1 MKEFDLAVIGSGVGL
16 SLIEVALNRGLTC
29 ALVEEG
35 KFGGTCLTRGCIP
48 SKILVHPA
56 DLIRETSHA
65 ARIGLDFQLA
75 GMDWSMIAS
84 RMWAKIDESA
94 NIEKSLVGVPGLT
107 VFKGTGSFTG
117 PFAMHVVARD
127 GSEAGSFRAKRFIL
141 APGARSA
148 IPPIEGLEQA
158 GYVVSES
165 FFGEKFP
172 DKPWKS
178 LVILG
183 GGAIGCEFAHIFSAF
198 GTRVT
203 MVEMLPRLA
212 VNEEEEVSDLLEQQF
227 RESGIEVLTGHQAVS
242 ARPGKTG
249 AKVVV
254 VRDGISGATRE
265 IECEEILVST
275 GVRSNAD
282 RLAVEKTGVEVDRR
296 GWILTDSYLQTN
308 VPGIWALGDIN
319 GKYQFRHKA
328 NYEADVLAG
337 NLFRPAGDPERKQ
350 VHYDAVPW
358 AIFTHPQIAH
368 VGMTEAQAREKGG
381 RLLVGYNRYS
391 EVSKGYAMG
400 YEPGDSD
407 DGFVKLIADENLRI
421 LGVHIIGPN
430 AAILIQPFVYLMNAG
445 FSCTLPPPP
454 AHHHEARR
462 QLTDAVHHCIE
473 AGTISPIY
481 ESMVIHPALSEVAA
495 WVISGLRF
503 ADEP

>member
-29 ALVEEG
+29 VLVEEG

-56 DLIRETSHA
+56 DLIRETAHA
-65 ARIGLDFQLA
+65 ARIGLDFQLV
-75 GMDWSMIAS
+75 GMDWSTIAN

-94 NIEKSLVGVPGLT
+94 NIEKSLTGVPGLT
-107 VFKGTGSFTG
+107 VLKGTGTFTG
-117 PFAMHVVARD
+117 PFAMRVTARD
-127 GSEAGSFRAKRFIL
+127 GSEMEPFRAKRFIL

-158 GYVVSES
+158 GYVVSET

-198 GTRVT
+198 GTQVT
-203 MVEMLPRLA
+203 VVEMLPRLA
-212 VNEEEEVSDLLEQQF
+212 VNEEEEVSHMLERQF
-227 RESGIEVLTGHQAVS
+227 RASGIDVLTGHRAIS
-242 ARPGKTG
+242 ARPGKDG
-249 AKVVV
+249 GKVVV
-254 VRDGISGATRE
+254 VRDEVSGATRE
-265 IECEEILVST
+265 LACEEILVST

-282 RLAVEKTGVEVDRR
+282 RLAVEKTGVEVGPR
-296 GWILTDSYLQTN
+296 GWIHTDAYLQTN

-381 RLLVGYNRYS
+381 RLLVGYNHYS

-400 YEPGDSD
+400 YEPDDAD

-454 AHHHEARR
+454 EHGHAARR

-503 ADEP
+503 VDES